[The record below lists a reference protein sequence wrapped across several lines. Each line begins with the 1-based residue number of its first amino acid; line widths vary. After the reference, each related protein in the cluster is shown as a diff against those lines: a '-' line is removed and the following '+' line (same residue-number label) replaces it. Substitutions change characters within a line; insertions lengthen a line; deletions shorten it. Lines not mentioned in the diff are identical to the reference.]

1 MVYNPVRYSV
11 LPGRNAT
18 IMSHAH
24 RIKPAGTG
32 MGSVL
37 LQRGGPGSASAYRD
51 IDDYISTTGRDPYKE
66 SEKIRSILPSGS
78 GITSKLADKL
88 SKLTTETG
96 RRAKRIT
103 MSL

>member
-18 IMSHAH
+18 VMSHVH
-24 RIKPAGTG
+24 RIKPSGTG

-37 LQRGGPGSASAYRD
+37 LQKGGSGSASSYRD
-51 IDDYISTTGRDPYKE
+51 LDDYISTTGRDPIRE
-66 SEKIRSILPSGS
+66 SSRIRSTLPSGS
-78 GITSKLADKL
+78 GLTSKLADKL

>member
-18 IMSHAH
+18 VMSHVH
-24 RIKPAGTG
+24 RIKSSGSG

-37 LQRGGPGSASAYRD
+37 LQKGGAGSASGYRD
-51 IDDYISTTGRDPYKE
+51 LDEYISITGRDPYKE
-66 SEKIRSILPSGS
+66 SGIIRSSIPSGK
-78 GITSKLADKL
+78 GISSKLADKL

-103 MSL
+103 MSM

>member
-18 IMSHAH
+18 IMSHVH
-24 RIKPAGTG
+24 RIKSSGSG

-37 LQRGGPGSASAYRD
+37 LQRGGPGAGSSYRD
-51 IDDYISTTGRDPYKE
+51 LDEYISITKRDPLKE
-66 SEKIRSILPSGS
+66 SETIRSTLSTGR
-78 GITSKLADKL
+78 GINSKLADKL

-103 MSL
+103 MSM

>member
-18 IMSHAH
+18 LMSHVH
-24 RIKPAGTG
+24 RIKSSGSG

-37 LQRGGPGSASAYRD
+37 LQRGGSGSASSYRD
-51 IDDYISTTGRDPYKE
+51 IDEYIDTTGRNPITE
-66 SEKIRSILPSGS
+66 SQMLRSTLPTGR
-78 GITSKLADKL
+78 GMTSKLADKL
-88 SKLTTETG
+88 TKLTTETG
-96 RRAKRIT
+96 KRAKRIT